1 MTRKD
6 YELLTAVLKR
16 YTDTDNAHIE
26 HMKETDFEPSDTDR
40 ARASRT
46 RLIIRDIADELALDN
61 PRFNRETFYKAAG
74 L

>member
-6 YELLTAVLKR
+6 YEMIAAVLKR

-26 HMKETDFEPSDTDR
+26 HMAETDFEPSDTDR

-46 RLIIRDIADELALDN
+46 RLIIKSIADALENDN

>member
-6 YELLTAVLKR
+6 YEMIAAVLKR
-16 YTDTDNAHIE
+16 YTDADNAHIE

-40 ARASRT
+40 ARSSRT
-46 RLIIRDIADELALDN
+46 RLIVRDIADALASDN
-61 PRFNRETFYKAAG
+61 ARFNRETFYKASG

>member
-6 YELLTAVLKR
+6 YELLAAVLKR

-40 ARASRT
+40 ARSSRT
-46 RLIIRDIADELALDN
+46 RLIIKSIADVLANDN

>member
-6 YELLTAVLKR
+6 YEMIAAVFKR

-26 HMKETDFEPSDTDR
+26 HMAETDFEPSDTDR
-40 ARASRT
+40 ARSSRT
-46 RLIIRDIADELALDN
+46 RLIVKSIADALENDN
-61 PRFNRETFYKAAG
+61 ARFNRETFYKASG

>member
-6 YELLTAVLKR
+6 YELLAAVLKR

-40 ARASRT
+40 ARSSRT
-46 RLIIRDIADELALDN
+46 RLIIKSIADALENDN

>member
-6 YELLTAVLKR
+6 YELLAQVLKR

-61 PRFNRETFYKAAG
+61 ARFNRETFYKAAG

>member
-6 YELLTAVLKR
+6 YELLAAVFKR

-26 HMKETDFEPSDTDR
+26 HMAETDFEPSDTDR
-40 ARASRT
+40 ARSSRT
-46 RLIIRDIADELALDN
+46 RLIVWDIAEALANDN
-61 PRFNRETFYKAAG
+61 ARFNREAFYKASG

>member
-6 YELLTAVLKR
+6 YELLAAVLKR

-40 ARASRT
+40 ARSSRT
-46 RLIIRDIADELALDN
+46 RLIIKSIADALASDN
-61 PRFNRETFYKAAG
+61 TRFNRETFYKAAG